1 MLQLIEK
8 NRIIFI
14 FYFLVLISFTAILA
28 IMGKMDMHLWLTGF
42 HSHFTDSI
50 MQLITFLGDGLFMV
64 LTGILLLFRR
74 LRYGLIILS
83 SFVINSVMVQLLKR
97 LIFTHDKR
105 PVSWFHDRG
114 IEIYRI
120 PGVEYHSFF
129 SFPSGHSA
137 TAFALFFG
145 LAFFVKTSWLKFLL
159 VFFAVVTAYS
169 RVYLSQHFL
178 GDALAGSII
187 GLTIAVFFQLI
198 SGKINRV
205 WIDESIITLLRKKN
219 V

>member
-1 MLQLIEK
+1 
-8 NRIIFI
+8 
-14 FYFLVLISFTAILA
+14 
-28 IMGKMDMHLWLTGF
+28 MDMHLWLTGF

-105 PVSWFHDRG
+105 PVSWFHDMG